1 MKRRA
6 DDRALIP
13 PRSVIMTTTT
23 DRNTATA
30 ICAAIRRLRS
40 AAAVY
45 GAHIVL
51 AVFLIIG
58 VAIVDD
64 YGVSVDEGRQR
75 GAGFAYLDYV
85 LGKNPDGI
93 LNLPEFDRYY
103 GVAFTLPLSAVERV
117 LRLEDTR
124 AVYLSRHLL
133 THIFFLVGGF
143 FVWMLAHRMFG
154 NRILALFAMLLF
166 LLHPRTYGESFF
178 NSKDLPF
185 LSMFAISLYLIHRAF
200 RRDTVWS
207 FALCGVGIGLLVNMR
222 ILGLMPFAAVLGML
236 ALDAVR
242 SVYSSGVRSDGARR
256 VFANGAA
263 FSLAAVL
270 TLYAAWPLVWG
281 NPAELPDA
289 FWTMARHP
297 PGDNLFH
304 GEMIRAP
311 NIPWFYMPEWIF
323 VSVPPVALALALA
336 GASIALFAG
345 AARWRSVWRNSP
357 ERFALALVAFAI
369 APIAAVIALNSH
381 VYDGWRHMYFIYAP
395 MCLLAAL
402 ALERMA
408 AALRSMPRLR
418 MGVYALAA
426 ASIALVA
433 VQMVRLHPYQ
443 FIYFNAFASGRE
455 NLGET
460 YEMDYWGIGR
470 REALEWLLDAYP
482 DRHMIVRTD
491 LASRWDLDRNLYI
504 IPEEDRRRVSVRAE
518 LPHFHIT
525 DNGDNPAWSRE
536 IYGVPIVSVVDTR
549 AETEAAYRD
558 AYARARESEPIA
570 RADFDAH
577 LDGDTLIYVKEP
589 CAEEDT
595 RGRFLLSVVPI
606 DAGDLPESAR
616 ELGHESLN
624 FDFKIQGAMFD
635 GKCAIMVELPTYPI
649 ARIELGQWIAGGAD
663 LWMATAILDDSV
675 LAEYRRAYSA
685 ALESEPVARA
695 GFDVYWDGGALTYVK
710 DPCAAEDARGRFLL
724 SVVPKSQDD
733 LPEKFRELG
742 HESLNF
748 DFGDYG
754 AAFDGKCVV
763 IRALPDYP
771 IASVETGQWI
781 PGGDRLWT
789 AEFGVESD

>member
-1 MKRRA
+1 
-6 DDRALIP
+6 
-13 PRSVIMTTTT
+13 MTTTT

-30 ICAAIRRLRS
+30 IYDAIRRLRS

-75 GAGFAYLDYV
+75 NAGFASLDYV
-85 LGKNPDGI
+85 LGNQDA
-93 LNLPEFDRYY
+93 LFDDYHRHY
-103 GVAFTLPLSAVERV
+103 GVAFETPLTAVERV
-117 LRLEDTR
+117 LRLEDSR

-143 FVWMLAHRMFG
+143 FVWLLAYRMFG
-154 NRILALFAMLLF
+154 SRLLALFAMLLF

-200 RRDTVWS
+200 RRDSVWA
-207 FALCGVGIGLLVNMR
+207 FALCGIGIGLLVNMR

-242 SVYSSGVRSDGARR
+242 SVHSSGIRSDGALR

-263 FSLAAVL
+263 FLLASVL
-270 TLYAAWPLVWG
+270 TLYVAWPLLWES
-281 NPAELPDA
+281 PAELPDA
-289 FWTMARHP
+289 FWTMARFP

-311 NIPWFYMPEWIF
+311 NIPWFYITEWIF

-336 GASIALFAG
+336 GAAIALFAG
-345 AARWRSVWRNSP
+345 AARWRAVWRNSP
-357 ERFALALVAFAI
+357 ERFALALVAFAA
-369 APIAAVIALNSH
+369 APIAAVIALDSN
-381 VYDGWRHMYFIYAP
+381 VYDGWRHLYFIYAP

-402 ALERMA
+402 ALGKMA
-408 AALRSMPRLR
+408 AALRSRPRVL

-433 VQMVRLHPYQ
+433 VQMIRLHPYQ

-525 DNGDNPAWSRE
+525 DYGDNPAWSRE

-558 AYARARESEPIA
+558 AYARALESSPIA
-570 RADFDAH
+570 RGGFDAH

-606 DAGDLPESAR
+606 DAADLPESAR

-635 GKCAIMVELPTYPI
+635 GKCAIMVGLPTYPI

-675 LAEYRRAYSA
+675 LAAYRRAYSA
-685 ALESEPVARA
+685 AAMSEPVARA

-748 DFGDYG
+748 DFDDYG

-771 IASVETGQWI
+771 IASVETGQWV
-781 PGGDRLWT
+781 PGGASLWR